1 MRPNGKGIFSYENG
15 EIYQGNW
22 KNGLQNGWGTFKD
35 ISSIYEGLWENGQK
49 TEGTLKYYEGDIF
62 VGTFKNGLKECGVLK
77 YKNGDEF
84 GGEFKNGRKFM
95 GVMTFA
101 HTKDVYRGEFN
112 EEGLFHGGGDLTT
125 EEGDIYKGMF

>member
-1 MRPNGKGIFSYENG
+1 
-15 EIYQGNW
+15 
-22 KNGLQNGWGTFKD
+22 
-35 ISSIYEGLWENGQK
+35 
-49 TEGTLKYYEGDIF
+49 
-62 VGTFKNGLKECGVLK
+62 LK